1 MLLELQQSWCC
12 NSFPW
17 GPRPVLSVGHT
28 PIVYALYVLQCPA
41 VHPVLQVRL
50 QQCRTERDNDLHST
64 RTPKPLVARLCPI
77 PQSVCMS
84 RVDPPQV
91 QNLALVLVIRHVVG
105 GCLDLYLVLIS
116 LLVLSTLSGGNSF
129 IQVSIV
135 SRLAQNIL
143 WSYMQVIDEN
153 FKEKCP

>member
-1 MLLELQQSWCC
+1 
-12 NSFPW
+12 
-17 GPRPVLSVGHT
+17 
-28 PIVYALYVLQCPA
+28 
-41 VHPVLQVRL
+41 
-50 QQCRTERDNDLHST
+50 
-64 RTPKPLVARLCPI
+64 
-77 PQSVCMS
+77 MS

-143 WSYMQVIDEN
+143 WSYMQVTDEN

>member
-1 MLLELQQSWCC
+1 M
-12 NSFPW
+12 
-17 GPRPVLSVGHT
+17 
-28 PIVYALYVLQCPA
+28 
-41 VHPVLQVRL
+41 LQVRL
-50 QQCRTERDNDLHST
+50 QQCRAERDNPFPHPAGNAVFTALNGTVGLPGCLSTLLTHVQFDVDRDPQIPDSKTVSHS
-64 RTPKPLVARLCPI
+64 
-77 PQSVCMS
+77 QSVRMF

-105 GCLDLYLVLIS
+105 GCLDLYLVRIS

-153 FKEKCP
+153 F